1 MVSALSVGVWNCSRI
16 SVGFCVSSCFFSS
29 RRRHTRCA
37 LVTGVQ
43 TCALPI
49 FPFYKGVAAEYT
61 VCDRY
66 HSGILASTQANRMYV
81 HCGQTDRSNN
91 AGGLLGVIPATST
104 LPTVWDKAANAGVSA
119 RYYFNNLQY
128 TAIWGAKYLGM
139 SKPVAAFAR
148 QGVV

>member
-104 LPTVWDKAANAGVSA
+104 LPTDWDKAANAGVSA
-119 RYYFNNLQY
+119 RDYFNNQPY
-128 TAIWGAKYLGM
+128 TAIRGRSAESRGGEG
-139 SKPVAAFAR
+139 
-148 QGVV
+148 GVSTGR